1 MASTSYMNDPER
13 ARRIGQARGNL
24 DKTLRKMEDDARIT
38 ATALVHGQGGS
49 QDRIAAMQYGPGGAD
64 DRRGVIQFGPGGQGD
79 RNNLAHERNVALQF
93 GKGSGYAEH
102 NLANA
107 NQANTASELGQF
119 QLGVGRDTRPE
130 LLAQNRATFGLNTA
144 TNQGELTAKLDEN
157 FKKETA
163 RTLAMPQYN
172 DPYIKTVPEQPEGW
186 FSKLW
191 SGNLYNPLDPTV
203 AAKRKRESML
213 KNKTDSLN
221 ENFLATNPSYR

>member
-1 MASTSYMNDPER
+1 MQFQMDSSDWQ
-13 ARRIGQARGNL
+13 RRFS
-24 DKTLRKMEDDARIT
+24 DKLAKKYDIYQQHADIEGRQQ
-38 ATALVHGQGGS
+38 L
-49 QDRIAAMQYGPGGAD
+49 AAEKVNEQRFGPGGLESQVLAMQKTLA
-64 DRRGVIQFGPGGQGD
+64 GMQYGPGGQGD